1 MKLTKKADPKQ
12 QFFSHCSVMTSILY
26 GPLGAQTQRSS
37 TGGFLLIYKDPR
49 RKATAILFTAY
60 VLIRRRHSS
69 CISHLRTWLVRKA

>member
-12 QFFSHCSVMTSILY
+12 QFFSCCSVMTSTLY
-26 GPLGAQTQRSS
+26 GPLGAQRSS

-60 VLIRRRHSS
+60 MLIRRHPS
-69 CISHLRTWLVRKA
+69 CIPHLRTWLVSKA

>member
-12 QFFSHCSVMTSILY
+12 QFFSRCSVMTSILY
-26 GPLGAQTQRSS
+26 GPLGAQRSS
-37 TGGFLLIYKDPR
+37 SGGFLLIYKDPR

-60 VLIRRRHSS
+60 VLIRRRHPS